1 VFVSIWKRRKELD
14 IKGTVIA
21 YLLRSARNLSIR
33 AIEKNNTRQRFIESL
48 SEYTRHL
55 EQLPEVNKL
64 ELYELEARVNKA
76 IDALPSKMR
85 EVYLL
90 SRMENLSYRDIS
102 RQLGIAE
109 TTVKKQVSNALK
121 SIKTEIGGLSA
132 TALLF
137 LVFLG
142 D

>member
-1 VFVSIWKRRKELD
+1 
-14 IKGTVIA
+14 
-21 YLLRSARNLSIR
+21 
-33 AIEKNNTRQRFIESL
+33 
-48 SEYTRHL
+48 
-55 EQLPEVNKL
+55 LPEVNKL